1 MPRAAAPA
9 PIVRS
14 AEEANALVLAN
25 QRLIWHVITWLR
37 NTRPGVLRLLGG
49 EEEAFGWGAIALV
62 RAAQRWRPE
71 EARFSTVAVLY
82 VRRAIVQ
89 ASERC
94 SCRLAD
100 AVPFSTIGASTEGW
114 QPEAR
119 PEPDAVE
126 VRERQEAVHSAL
138 RTLPGRLRRAV
149 ELYWQEDR
157 TLAQVAAELGGVTRE
172 RARQLVKRG
181 LERLRE
187 RLGVETT
194 SP

>member
-1 MPRAAAPA
+1 MPRAARPA

-14 AEEANALVLAN
+14 AEEANALAVAN
-25 QRLIWHVITWLR
+25 VRLIWHVVTWLR

-100 AVPFSTIGASTEGW
+100 AVPFSTMGFFDDESPWEPAARREGLDAGI
-114 QPEAR
+114 EA
-119 PEPDAVE
+119 EELQA
-126 VRERQEAVHSAL
+126 AL
-138 RTLPGRLRRAV
+138 QTLSPRHRRAV
-149 ELYWQEDR
+149 ELRFLEGRKLMEVGQ
-157 TLAQVAAELGGVTRE
+157 ALGVSKE
-172 RARQLVKRG
+172 RARQLARRG

-187 RLGVETT
+187 RLVVETA